1 MPGSLIS
8 PCRGLSQFAYAG
20 IEHIISPKISFM
32 LLVLDTDV
40 VVSAMRSPSGASAE
54 LLRLARIGSFSLGV
68 TVALALEYEAV
79 CLRDEHIQASGL
91 RFEEAQNFVDA
102 VIAMAR
108 PISVHYRWR
117 PQLRDPA
124 DEMVLEAAVNA
135 GANALLTFNIRHF
148 SAASAA
154 FKLKLSKPGEF
165 LRSLS

>member
-1 MPGSLIS
+1 
-8 PCRGLSQFAYAG
+8 
-20 IEHIISPKISFM
+20 M

-54 LLRLARIGSFSLGV
+54 LLRLARSGSVSVGV

-79 CLRDEHIQASGL
+79 CLRDEHIEAAGL
-91 RFEEAQNFVDA
+91 TLSEVQNFVSV

-108 PISVHYRWR
+108 PIAVHYRWR

-148 SAASAA
+148 SSASTA
-154 FKLKLSKPGEF
+154 FKLRVCKPGEF